1 MQGEVDGDYRG
12 TVHAWMGPTATA
24 LPDSLSDEQYPPAL
38 RCSCAVSYQGDTAA
52 NQWRGMQLGMQPGMQ
67 PGIHK
72 KTLEN
77 STVQEK
83 TPKPS
88 ASESATHMHRYRLSA

>member
-1 MQGEVDGDYRG
+1 
-12 TVHAWMGPTATA
+12 MGPTATA

-52 NQWRGMQLGMQPGMQ
+52 NQWQCMQLGMQPGIQPSMQ
-67 PGIHK
+67 PGMQPGMREEDRGK
-72 KTLEN
+72 RDGAGDT
-77 STVQEK
+77 K